1 MIFMTLAQNLM
12 GRSTCAR
19 LKVGCVIVS
28 DDYQFVHGI
37 GYNGN
42 AKGFPNLC
50 DSDEPGKCGCLHA
63 EDNAVIKCRAPAGQK
78 LRVFCTHNPC
88 VMCAKRLVNLGGVLT
103 LHYGTEYR
111 STEGIAVLQQAGIEV
126 FDRIEMSCP

>member
-1 MIFMTLAQNLM
+1 MRPSFDMIFMILAQNLM
-12 GRSTCAR
+12 GRSTCSR

-28 DDYQFVHGI
+28 EDYDHIYAI

-42 AKGFPNLC
+42 AKGFPNKC

-63 EDNAVIKCRAPAGQK
+63 EDNACIKCRAPVGQK

-88 VMCAKRLVNLGGVLT
+88 VMCAKRLVNLGGVISLQ
-103 LHYGTEYR
+103 YSTEYR
-111 STEGIAVLQQAGIEV
+111 STEGIDVLLRAGISV
-126 FDRIEMSCP
+126 SRV